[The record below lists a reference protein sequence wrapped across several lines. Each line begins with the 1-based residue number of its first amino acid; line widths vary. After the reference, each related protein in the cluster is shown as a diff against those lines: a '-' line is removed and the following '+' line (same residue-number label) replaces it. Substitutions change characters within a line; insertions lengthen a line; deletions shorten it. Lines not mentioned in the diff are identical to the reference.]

1 MAYQPPV
8 RADFDFPS
16 TSYLPAADFSFYP
29 TPAITFLPPPS
40 VVSAYQSLWET
51 GTASQQQTE
60 STFFNASE
68 INYSRSIENTGATA
82 RFTSI
87 ALTWVT
93 LVYHKAN
100 VGFVY
105 EQASS
110 RENST
115 EGQWQPTKKQDS
127 QSVLYWNKSIKPA
140 DQHKKQDWQLPPEKD
155 ESRTERFYR
164 VDELSGTEGNEQK
177 SYQPPGSSLLDFNFN
192 RLRYSPLSAPPVYFQ
207 FSTQPEEQA
216 IRPKDSRV
224 QQTFASH
231 QGQDLLIKIIWG
243 LGQKATDEE
252 ITSEYGGET
261 EPQPDKPAPQQ
272 PDIRETYLLMN
283 TINVV
288 TLPDRIPLEM
298 RELDISLDIDSFAW
312 TLRGEIWGASSL
324 AQVEPDSIGMKQI
337 EVDINGWQWLFM
349 IERYDTDR
357 AFNRERYTIHG
368 TSRTSLLAA
377 PYAPLRSKSS
387 TTSINAK
394 QVATEELTNTGFTL
408 NWPTEGDYTT
418 PDWIIPGNT
427 FSYQNQ
433 TAMQVIARIATTA
446 GAVITPDKNTDVLTI
461 RPRYPASPW
470 SWPETT
476 MDAIVPASMVISLSA
491 SWQPEAEYNAVYVSG
506 IYEGVSVNVKRQG
519 TAADNLAPDI
529 FEDWLTETQVN
540 TERGRN
546 ELSKGGNQSIT
557 TIELPLTDTET
568 APGLIEPG
576 KLVEVQDTLHGA
588 SGNWQALCL
597 STQIRVKMAKV
608 VQVVELER
616 HFSN

>member
-8 RADFDFPS
+8 RADFDFS
-16 TSYLPAADFSFYP
+16 SASYLPAADFSFDP
-29 TPAITFLPPPS
+29 KPAIVFLPPPS
-40 VVSAYQSLWET
+40 VVSAYQSVWET

-60 STFFNASE
+60 SAFFNARE
-68 INYSRSIENTGATA
+68 INYSRSIESKAASA
-82 RFTSI
+82 RLSSI
-87 ALTWVT
+87 ALTWGM
-93 LVYHKAN
+93 LVYLKVN
-100 VGFVY
+100 VRSAY
-105 EQASS
+105 EQASAK
-110 RENST
+110 ENST
-115 EGQWQPTKKQDS
+115 EGQWLPTKKQDNQNAVHWDES
-127 QSVLYWNKSIKPA
+127 LKPA
-140 DQHKKQDWQLPPEKD
+140 DQQKQQGWQLPPEKD
-155 ESRTERFYR
+155 KSKTERFYR
-164 VDELSGTEGNEQK
+164 VDEVSDTSDNEQQ
-177 SYQPPGSSLLDFNFN
+177 SYQPTASSLLDFNFN
-192 RLRYSPLSAPPVYFQ
+192 SLRYSPLFAPSVYFQ
-207 FSTQPEEQA
+207 FSTKPKEQA
-216 IRPKDSRV
+216 IRPKDSRL

-231 QGQDLLIKIIWG
+231 QGQDQPIKIIWG

-261 EPQPDKPAPQQ
+261 EPEPEKPDPQQ

-283 TINVV
+283 TISVV

-312 TLRGEIWGASSL
+312 SLRGEIWGASSL
-324 AQVEPDSIGMKQI
+324 AQVEPDSNGMKQV
-337 EVDINGWQWLFM
+337 EVDINGWQWVFM

-387 TTSINAK
+387 ATSINAK
-394 QVATEELTNTGFTL
+394 QAATEELTNTGFTI
-408 NWPTEGDYTT
+408 NWPTTGNYTT

-446 GAVITPDKNTDVLTI
+446 GAVIIPDKNTDTLTI
-461 RPRYPASPW
+461 QPRYPASPW
-470 SWPETT
+470 NWPETT
-476 MDAIVPASMVISLSA
+476 MDKIVPASMVISLSA
-491 SWQPEAEYNAVYVSG
+491 SWQPEAEYNAIYVSG
-506 IYEGVSVNVKRQG
+506 IYEGLSVNVKRQG
-519 TAADNLAPDI
+519 TAADNPAPDI
-529 FEDWLTETQVN
+529 FEDWLTETQIN

-576 KLVEVQDTLHGA
+576 KLVEVQDIV
-588 SGNWQALCL
+588 SNWRALCL
-597 STQIRVKMAKV
+597 STHIRAVGRSGKV
-608 VQVVELER
+608 TQAIELER
-616 HFSN
+616 HY